1 MNQESKNII
10 DTMMDTQ
17 KGMADK
23 MVENTKQFAAG
34 NPAIAET
41 MEKGSDWYKNWLDS
55 QKSFFE
61 SAAQK
66 ATSAT
71 DSLKENTEKAQDS
84 YKNMMD
90 HQAAWS
96 RQWQDMNAKMMNSAT
111 NMGQI
116 PQNGNPMEAMTQMWN
131 NSLNGLNQSMGNWQR
146 SMMNAGENPMM
157 NMMKGFT
164 GENPMMNMMKG
175 FTGENPMM
183 NMMKGFSGGSNPMTG
198 MMNMMPNMM
207 NMMPGMNGGSNSNN
221 PFGSMM
227 NQWHEMLSNAT
238 ASAQRTMQSGTIQDA
253 YRNMMNTTD
262 GYARFAQLW
271 SPMWKSIQDKTFN
284 TGTFRQMMNPAQ
296 HKEMLDQY
304 FGFMPEQMRT
314 YIQQGSGMMQDAMK
328 QMMEQGQNGTAQM
341 KQMMSGMMPNTG
353 DLFGSMLSNYNGM
366 YSAMQNA
373 MAPMARMSTPNQ
385 YTKSMNEW
393 SDIANR
399 MVQYSLKNAELQYMV
414 YEQGS
419 KVMED
424 LAQNLQTKLQN
435 GEEVSSMMNLYQEWM
450 NLSDKTF
457 VKLFESEV
465 YSQLMAEVS
474 GMQMRLKKDMELQ
487 MEKSLVNIPVATR
500 SELDDLYKTIYDLK
514 KQVRQMEKMLE
525 VGDAYAGEELSMPS
539 AVSNPTTPTTP
550 SMEAKDSDVSSNGSS
565 KNNASKNNTTKK

>member
-1 MNQESKNII
+1 MNQESKNLI
-10 DTMMDTQ
+10 DTMVDTQ

-23 MVENTKQFAAG
+23 MVDSTKQFAAG
-34 NPAIAET
+34 NPALTEA
-41 MEKGSDWYKNWLDS
+41 MEKGNDWYKNWLDS

-61 SAAQK
+61 NAAQK
-66 ATSAT
+66 ATTAS
-71 DSLKENTEKAQDS
+71 DSLKENTEKAQES

-90 HQAAWS
+90 HQTAWA
-96 RQWQDMNAKMMNSAT
+96 RQWQDMNSKWMNNAT
-111 NMGQI
+111 SMGQI
-116 PQNGNPMEAMTQMWN
+116 PQNGNPMESMTQMWN

-146 SMMNAGENPMM
+146 MMTSGENPMMGMMKSFTGENPMM
-157 NMMKGFT
+157 NLMKGFT

-175 FTGENPMM
+175 FTG
-183 NMMKGFSGGSNPMTG
+183 GSNPMMG

-207 NMMPGMNGGSNSNN
+207 NMMPGMNTASNSSN
-221 PFGSMM
+221 PFGGMM
-227 NQWHEMLSNAT
+227 NQWYEMLSNAT
-238 ASAQRTMQSGTIQDA
+238 SAAQRTMQSGTLQDA

-284 TGTFRQMMNPAQ
+284 TNTFRQMMNPAQ
-296 HKEMLDQY
+296 YKEMLDQY

-314 YIQQGSGMMQDAMK
+314 YIQQGSGLMQDAVK
-328 QMMEQGQNGTAQM
+328 QMMEQGQNGMGQM

-353 DLFGSMLSNYNGM
+353 DMFGSMLNNYNSFYG
-366 YSAMQNA
+366 AMQNA

-385 YTKSMNEW
+385 YTKSLNEW

-414 YEQGS
+414 YEQGA

-435 GEEVSSMMNLYQEWM
+435 GEEVASMMDLYKEWM

-457 VKLFESEV
+457 VTLFESEE

-474 GMQMRLKKDMELQ
+474 GMQMRLKKDTELQ
-487 MEKSLVNIPVATR
+487 MEKALVNIPVATR

-525 VGDAYAGEELSMPS
+525 VGESYTGEEPSMPS
-539 AVSNPTTPTTP
+539 AVSNPTTPSTP
-550 SMEAKDSDVSSNGSS
+550 STESKDNNTSKNTTS
-565 KNNASKNNTTKK
+565 KNNSSKK

>member
-10 DTMMDTQ
+10 DTMMDTH

-23 MVENTKQFAAG
+23 MVDSTKQFAAG
-34 NPAIAET
+34 NPALTEA
-41 MEKGSDWYKNWLDS
+41 MEKGNDWYKNWLDK

-157 NMMKGFT
+157 NMMKGFS

-183 NMMKGFSGGSNPMTG
+183 NMMKGFSGGSNPMMG
-198 MMNMMPNMM
+198 MMNMMPNMMPNMM
-207 NMMPGMNGGSNSNN
+207 NMMPGMNGGANSNN
-221 PFGSMM
+221 PFGGMM
-227 NQWHEMLSNAT
+227 TQWNEMLSNAT
-238 ASAQRTMQSGTIQDA
+238 SAAQRTMQSGTIQDA
-253 YRNMMNTTD
+253 YRNMMNSTD
-262 GYARFAQLW
+262 GYARFAELW

-284 TGTFRQMMNPAQ
+284 TSTFRQMMNPAQ

-304 FGFMPEQMRT
+304 FGFMPEQMRS

-328 QMMEQGQNGTAQM
+328 QMMAQGQNGMGEM
-341 KQMMSGMMPNTG
+341 KNMMSGMMPNTG
-353 DLFGSMLSNYNGM
+353 DMFGSMLSNYNGM

-373 MAPMARMSTPNQ
+373 MAPMSRMSTPNQ

-414 YEQGS
+414 YEQGN

-424 LAQNLQTKLQN
+424 LAQDLQTKMQN
-435 GEEVSSMMNLYQEWM
+435 GEEVASMMDLYKQWM

-457 VKLFESEV
+457 VKLFESEE

-474 GMQMRLKKDMELQ
+474 GMQMRLKKDTELQ
-487 MEKSLVNIPVATR
+487 MEKSLSKIPVATR
-500 SELDDLYKTIYDLK
+500 SEMDEMYKTIYDLK

-525 VGDAYAGEELSMPS
+525 VGESYSAEEATMPS
-539 AVSNPTTPTTP
+539 AVSNPTTPSTP
-550 SMEAKDSDVSSNGSS
+550 AMDTNASS
-565 KNNASKNNTTKK
+565 KNTASKNSSSKK